1 MSHSP
6 RTCCATPQGVAARPP
21 SPESHGARLNLPGT
35 SSLQGFAALFIAQN
49 DENLCLLQ
57 EKCHGPGPHLSLL
70 LPPIP
75 LQGEP
80 SVFSSGPSECHGQTK
95 SHLCGWLQDRV
106 AATAAWVDPGAGLRW
121 LRGTLLPGPLF
132 GNSGWGARDLCWAP
146 ARCLSACQA
155 HTMSSLPPMPQWG
168 GGGGTSQMSKQS
180 HMTFSTPRS
189 SPGPEPESEW
199 APSLSQTLERPHGKF
214 SINGGCPQGHRGI

>member
-1 MSHSP
+1 MHPKLKTVHFQFLLVPQRNLSPLCCSLLLRMSRWPSP
-6 RTCCATPQGVAARPP
+6 TPQSPQERWHQGRGSEDRDGPGCTLPTEPLTSLRDEPQSSDLLCDPQGVAARPP

-132 GNSGWGARDLCWAP
+132 GNSGWGARDWYL
-146 ARCLSACQA
+146 L
-155 HTMSSLPPMPQWG
+155 
-168 GGGGTSQMSKQS
+168 
-180 HMTFSTPRS
+180 
-189 SPGPEPESEW
+189 
-199 APSLSQTLERPHGKF
+199 
-214 SINGGCPQGHRGI
+214 

>member
-1 MSHSP
+1 M
-6 RTCCATPQGVAARPP
+6 AARPP

-106 AATAAWVDPGAGLRW
+106 AATAAWVDPGSGLRW

-155 HTMSSLPPMPQWG
+155 RTMSSLPPMPQWG
-168 GGGGTSQMSKQS
+168 GGGGDFTDEQTEPHDFLDSTLLTRARARIRMGP
-180 HMTFSTPRS
+180 FSFPNVGAAPRKVLHQQRLPSRS
-189 SPGPEPESEW
+189 SGY
-199 APSLSQTLERPHGKF
+199 
-214 SINGGCPQGHRGI
+214 II